1 MNVFN
6 RIKNWFRK
14 PTSLRVDLVDYKPNK
29 NSEAYKAVAAANK
42 EVLES
47 ILNEN
52 RNHKF
57 EDLVSFSRLD
67 DIAKREIYEA
77 VRRSDAR
84 LAKENEQLFIKNH
97 KKNKASKID
106 E

>member
-29 NSEAYKAVAAANK
+29 DGESYKAVAAANK

-52 RNHKF
+52 RDRKF
-57 EDLVSFSRLD
+57 EDLSSFLRLD
-67 DIAKREIYEA
+67 DIAQREIYEA

-97 KKNKASKID
+97 KKTRR
-106 E
+106 

>member
-29 NSEAYKAVAAANK
+29 DSEAYKAVATANK
-42 EVLES
+42 GVLES

-52 RNHKF
+52 RDHKF

-77 VRRSDAR
+77 VRRSDTR
-84 LAKENEQLFIKNH
+84 LVKQNEQFIKKH
-97 KKNKASKID
+97 KNNKALKID